1 MTGTYRPEAIPIHD
15 TAPSEVELPES
26 TLLPCGCDALAG
38 QECAICCP
46 HPSRAGT
53 IAAIDA
59 LEVEDLPVQEYLR
72 PGLIPP
78 AEEPKEIRLSVQDH
92 SPFMNREQACWCI
105 PKDTNSVS
113 SGGDHKD
120 AGKSRLDL
128 LDAYAIEQMGHVLGF
143 GASKYSPFNWTKGI
157 AYTRLQ
163 GSALRHILAFQRGED
178 LDPESG
184 LPHLAHGMCCLMM
197 LLGMTQRHPE
207 LDDRCKTEAA

>member
-1 MTGTYRPEAIPIHD
+1 MTPGLYRPESIPVHD
-15 TAPSEVELPES
+15 TAPSEVEPPES
-26 TLLPCGCDALAG
+26 TLNPCGCDPAIG

-53 IAAIDA
+53 IAAIEA
-59 LEVEDLPVQEYLR
+59 LEVEDLPVQER
-72 PGLIPP
+72 VVVTGG
-78 AEEPKEIRLSVQDH
+78 
-92 SPFMNREQACWCI
+92 I
-105 PKDTNSVS
+105 PKAVLMGETPDAIGIT
-113 SGGDHKD
+113 GGDHKD
-120 AGKSRLDL
+120 AGKPRLDL

-143 GASKYSPFNWTKGI
+143 GSVKYDAWNWTRGI